1 MTPTLRP
8 LAALMLALA
17 ASAPMAAPVGFD
29 YLGQA
34 TLATGSLFAGT
45 QVGGLS
51 GIDYD
56 AATQTYIAISD
67 DRSQLNPARYYRMA
81 LDTTQ
86 FQRANN
92 AGAAGVQFTGVTTLR
107 NLDGQPFAAGTVD
120 PEAIRLVRGASGPT
134 LLWTSEGQRS
144 AAGLQNPTLRQMHLD
159 GTPVRG
165 FDVPATFLPAG
176 SVAGN
181 GAGDRGVRNNLA
193 FESLTLSSDG
203 TRAYVATEGALVQD
217 GPAATLAGGSNSR
230 MAEFNLASGQRTAEY
245 VYRTDAIVAAPTP
258 GGFADNGLV
267 EMLAVSEGRFIA
279 MERSFSTG
287 VGFNIRLYLT
297 DTVGATDVSSLASL
311 QGASFNGMRKSLLLD
326 LGTLRNDD
334 GSALLLDN
342 VEGITWGAD
351 AGGRRTLMLVADN
364 NFSSAEFTQFIALGV
379 NGDLATAPVPE
390 PSTYALMLGGLA
402 LMGAM
407 ANRRRN
413 SNSGG

>member
-8 LAALMLALA
+8 LAALMLMLA
-17 ASAPMAAPVGFD
+17 ASAPMAAPVGLD

-34 TLATGSLFAGT
+34 TLATGTQFAGT

-67 DRSQLNPARYYRMA
+67 DRSQLNPARYYRMT
-81 LDTTQ
+81 LDTAQ

-92 AGAAGVQFTGVTTLR
+92 ASAAGVQFTGVTTLR
-107 NLDGQPFAAGTVD
+107 NLDGQPFAAAGVD
-120 PEAIRLVRGASGPT
+120 PESIRLVRGAKGPT

-144 AAGLQNPTLRQMHLD
+144 AAGLQNPTLREMHLD

-165 FDVPATFLPAG
+165 VDVPATFLPAG
-176 SVAGN
+176 TVAGN
-181 GAGDRGVRNNLA
+181 AAGDRGVRNNLA
-193 FESLTLSSDG
+193 FESLTLSTDG

-217 GPAATLAGGSNSR
+217 GPAATLAAGSYSR
-230 MAEFNLASGQRTAEY
+230 VAEFNLASGQAGAQY
-245 VYRTDAIVAAPTP
+245 VYRTDAIVAAPAP
-258 GGFADNGLV
+258 GGFSDNGLV

-297 DTVGATDVSSLASL
+297 DTVGASDVSSLASL
-311 QGASFNGMRKSLLLD
+311 QGASFSTMRKSLLLD

-334 GSALLLDN
+334 GSALVLDN
-342 VEGITWGAD
+342 IEGITWGAD
-351 AGGRRTLMLVADN
+351 VGGRKTLMLVADN
-364 NFSSAEFTQFIALGV
+364 NFSTGEFTQFVALGV
-379 NGDLATAPVPE
+379 NGDLALAPVPE

-402 LMGAM
+402 LMGAV
-407 ANRRRN
+407 ARRRKR
-413 SNSGG
+413 GG